1 MAFISCVRC
10 VPCNTATKANYSPD
24 AHLLELVQELVDA
37 HREKKQRKSAVA
49 MSDVRDDV
57 WLELQAALGLEVKT
71 VGCNLSVTGSVTA
84 FKWDERDEDKRSDY
98 SDWWQA
104 LLDPKKVRVAVMN
117 GNAGNYSLTIPL
129 LEGIPFR
136 LSGTTDVAVVDSHSA
151 ITTTPVVGTLFVI
164 EIKKPDVVRSLTQ
177 RVVASLIRD
186 LLVQEGDAPLDA
198 AAASRATRCR
208 LPFAARPS
216 RSAHGFGKRVALFLV
231 REGRQHE
238 EAVHHGGSVCGTRCC
253 IDASDHLEAVNS
265 CGSLERPTQ
274 ARPSPRGSS
283 FSHACDDR

>member
-1 MAFISCVRC
+1 MCC
-10 VPCNTATKANYSPD
+10 VPCSTANYLPD
-24 AHLLELVQELVDA
+24 ARVLELVQELVDA

-164 EIKKPDVVRSLTQ
+164 EIKKPAVVRSLT
-177 RVVASLIRD
+177 RHVCCFTNSRFAS
-186 LLVQEGDAPLDA
+186 
-198 AAASRATRCR
+198 SRRR
-208 LPFAARPS
+208 
-216 RSAHGFGKRVALFLV
+216 RST
-231 REGRQHE
+231 GRGSCKQSYSLQTTIHSTPQ
-238 EAVHHGGSVCGTRCC
+238 SVCSRIWQASGTFIGSRRTPTRR
-253 IDASDHLEAVNS
+253 S
-265 CGSLERPTQ
+265 C
-274 ARPSPRGSS
+274 APRW
-283 FSHACDDR
+283 

>member
-1 MAFISCVRC
+1 MPVAFISCVRC
-10 VPCNTATKANYSPD
+10 VPCSTATNYSPD

-164 EIKKPDVVRSLTQ
+164 EIKKPAVVRSLTQ

-186 LLVQEGDAPLDA
+186 FTS
-198 AAASRATRCR
+198 SRRR
-208 LPFAARPS
+208 
-216 RSAHGFGKRVALFLV
+216 RST
-231 REGRQHE
+231 GRGSCKQSYSLQTTIRSTPQ
-238 EAVHHGGSVCGTRCC
+238 SVCSRIWQASGTFFGSRRTPTRR
-253 IDASDHLEAVNS
+253 S
-265 CGSLERPTQ
+265 C
-274 ARPSPRGSS
+274 APRS
-283 FSHACDDR
+283 